1 MLTEESTFVIQDVNP
16 ETKTISVT
24 ILLIVKRD
32 GVEIAR
38 SSNTRAF
45 APGQIEDVKTYI
57 GVTDSPEITYL
68 ESIWTQEVIDAYAQ
82 RMADAT
88 L

>member
-1 MLTEESTFVIQDVNP
+1 MLTEESTFIIDNINT

-24 ILLIVKRD
+24 IMLIVRRD

-38 SSNTRAF
+38 SNNACAF
-45 APGQIEDVKTYI
+45 YPGQIEEVKAYI

-68 ESIWTQEVIDAYAQ
+68 QSIWTQDVIDAYAQ
-82 RMADAT
+82 RMASAVP
-88 L
+88 